1 MGASVLLGVGI
12 HFIIGTH
19 PHPYPPPYITGDF
32 TGTLGTPSQHTQKT
46 SSKIEMAKEQKEQQ
60 RQHCHDLFILF

>member
-1 MGASVLLGVGI
+1 VGASVILGVGI

-32 TGTLGTPSQHTQKT
+32 TGSWGTPSQHTQKT
-46 SSKIEMAKEQKEQQ
+46 SSKIGMAKE
-60 RQHCHDLFILF
+60 